1 MQIVVVKQWSPL
13 LGNPVNHVKLTLEI
27 NKGREKWSNWESM
40 KRQITKTECAKK
52 HKNYFE
58 CHKDILSQRCNQQS
72 DLGGSGKTG
81 LDRASTGSWTAVIH
95 GSILSGWKSSCLHD
109 SLLFSPTFINV
120 SLKFKLK
127 IQKKKRKSRWGK
139 KRSAW
144 TRKA

>member
-1 MQIVVVKQWSPL
+1 M
-13 LGNPVNHVKLTLEI
+13 NHVKLTLEI

-58 CHKDILSQRCNQQS
+58 CHKDILSQKCNQQS

-81 LDRASTGSWTAVIH
+81 LDPASTGSWTAVIH
-95 GSILSGWKSSCLHD
+95 GSILSGCKSSYLHD

-127 IQKKKRKSRWGK
+127 IQNKERKSRWGK